1 MSVETLE
8 RQEQQATPATT
19 PVEKVNGAG
28 RLPLHSGDRL
38 SRAEFERRYADHPEL
53 KAELIEGVVYVSSPV
68 RSRQHSEPHSDIM
81 GWLVT
86 YRAATPAIRVND
98 NTTLRLDREN
108 ELQPDACMWIETSG
122 RTRVD
127 ADDYLAGAPELV
139 VEVAASSVSYDLH
152 DKLRVYRRNGVQE
165 YLVLLALE
173 REVRWYNWQGGEDR
187 VIVAGDDGVMRSQL
201 FPGLWLNPERFWQGD
216 VAGVL
221 AALQQGLAT
230 EEHAAFAQQLAA
242 AAAGKT
248 V

>member
-1 MSVETLE
+1 MSVLTLE
-8 RQEQQATPATT
+8 RQETPAT
-19 PVEKVNGAG
+19 PDAAAEKTNGAG
-28 RLPLHSGDRL
+28 RLPLHSGDHL

-68 RSRQHSEPHSDIM
+68 RSTRHGKPHSQIM
-81 GWLVT
+81 AWLGA
-86 YRAATPAIRVND
+86 YWAATPGVTVDD
-98 NTTLRLDREN
+98 NTTLRIDLEN

-139 VEVAASSVSYDLH
+139 VEIAASSVSYDLH

-173 REVRWYNWQGGEDR
+173 REVRWYNWQLGEDR
-187 VIVAGDDGVMRSQL
+187 VIVADGDGVMRSQL
-201 FPGLWLNPERFWQGD
+201 FPGLWLNAERFWQGD
-216 VAGVL
+216 VADVL
-221 AALQQGLAT
+221 AALQQGLAS

>member
-1 MSVETLE
+1 MSVLTLD
-8 RQEQQATPATT
+8 RQETPAT
-19 PVEKVNGAG
+19 PDLPAEKTNGAG
-28 RLPLHSGDRL
+28 RLPLHNGDRL

-68 RSRQHSEPHSDIM
+68 RSTRHGKPHSQIM
-81 GWLVT
+81 AWLGA
-86 YRAATPAIRVND
+86 YWAATPGVTVDD
-98 NTTLRLDREN
+98 NTTLRIDLEN

-139 VEVAASSVSYDLH
+139 IEIAASSASYDLH

-173 REVRWYNWQGGEDR
+173 RDVRWYNWQLGEDR
-187 VIVAGDDGVMRSQL
+187 VIVADDDGIMRSPL
-201 FPGLWLNPERFWQGD
+201 FPGLWLNPERFWHGD

-221 AALQQGLAT
+221 AALQRGLAA
-230 EEHAAFAQQLAA
+230 EEHAAFVQQLAA
-242 AAAGKT
+242 AASDKT